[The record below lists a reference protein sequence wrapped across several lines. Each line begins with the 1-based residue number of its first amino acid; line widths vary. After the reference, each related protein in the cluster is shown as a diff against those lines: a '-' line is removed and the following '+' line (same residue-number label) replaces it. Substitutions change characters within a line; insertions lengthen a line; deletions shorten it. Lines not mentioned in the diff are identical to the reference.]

1 MRVIAAI
8 TVFIFTAFFVTV
20 SFEAPADA
28 RPRVGQKVGK
38 GFNNATRGV
47 YRGVR
52 GAGRG
57 VYRGVRGAGRGV
69 YRGTRWGTRA
79 LWVGTGVG
87 AGAAAMT
94 RNCSYYRKRYEETR
108 ARKWRNKYNACIR

>member
-1 MRVIAAI
+1 MKLITAIA
-8 TVFIFTAFFVTV
+8 VFVMMAFAANV
-20 SFEAPADA
+20 SFHAPAEA
-28 RPRVGQKVGK
+28 RPNVGK
-38 GFNNATRGV
+38 NIGKGVNAATRGV

-69 YRGTRWGTRA
+69 YNGARWGTRA

-87 AGAAAMT
+87 AGHAAMT
-94 RNCSYYRKRYEETR
+94 RNCNYYYRRYQETR
-108 ARKWRNKYNACIR
+108 AAKWRNKYNACIR

>member
-8 TVFIFTAFFVTV
+8 TIFIFTAFFVTV

-57 VYRGVRGAGRGV
+57 VYRGA
-69 YRGTRWGTRA
+69 RWGTRA

>member
-8 TVFIFTAFFVTV
+8 TIFIFTAFFVTV

-57 VYRGVRGAGRGV
+57 VYRGA
-69 YRGTRWGTRA
+69 RWGTRA
-79 LWVGTGVG
+79 LWVGTGVC